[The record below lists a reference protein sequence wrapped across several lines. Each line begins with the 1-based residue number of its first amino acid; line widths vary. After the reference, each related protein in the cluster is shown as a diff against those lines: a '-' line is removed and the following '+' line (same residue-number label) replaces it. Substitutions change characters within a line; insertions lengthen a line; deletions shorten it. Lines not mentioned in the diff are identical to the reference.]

1 LSPRRWRRLL
11 EPLGYDAVKHQ
22 RSVGASYF
30 DTVAQLAAGGASS
43 TLALAGSTE
52 DEQFLSENR
61 GFVPAAAA
69 RMK

>member
-1 LSPRRWRRLL
+1 
-11 EPLGYDAVKHQ
+11 LGYDAVKHQ

-52 DEQFLSENR
+52 DEQFLSKNR